1 MTSAYSVIFMRVEK
15 NVYEYLRP
23 CSHYIGYL
31 LRLHENHT
39 GWPPLTHKSGDFG
52 SISETEGSCAAPA
65 ILKVQL
71 HRSDRFLQLFAEV
84 KVRERGLE
92 PITYIQTYMLLPV
105 REHRPAK
112 LNLSFFPMEMV
123 KKFSSITI

>member
-1 MTSAYSVIFMRVEK
+1 MFTLYRIALAPARKPYRMAPP
-15 NVYEYLRP
+15 RP
-23 CSHYIGYL
+23 
-31 LRLHENHT
+31 
-39 GWPPLTHKSGDFG
+39 DFG
-52 SISETEGSCAAPA
+52 SISETEGSCAEPA
-65 ILKVQL
+65 ILKVDL

-92 PITYIQTYMLLPV
+92 PITHIQTYIPLPV

-123 KKFSSITI
+123 QKFSSITI